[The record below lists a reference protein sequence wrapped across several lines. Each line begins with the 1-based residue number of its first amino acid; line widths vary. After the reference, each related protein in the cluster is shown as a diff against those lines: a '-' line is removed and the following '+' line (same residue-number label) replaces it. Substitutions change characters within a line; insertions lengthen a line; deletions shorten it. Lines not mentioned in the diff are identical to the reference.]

1 MKNFI
6 LLLTLLISNSISSQ
20 DGVRV
25 YIQKY
30 DLLYRQ
36 TAIIF
41 SETTTDDV
49 DICCDAILFGGS
61 TLNYIW
67 TYNGQTP
74 YLINSFSPLIEDR
87 IINLGSNFSPDTG
100 SFIIGIDQVYGD
112 TIPVKLID
120 SFVPGLHEMPYVCQA
135 PVSNDRFKLYFEY
148 PINIEAISGCG
159 DGMLIID
166 NDNDS
171 NYVLTI
177 LEDTVGIFPANTD
190 TIFNLY
196 SGSYNLN
203 IMGEN
208 INYPFTID
216 NYLTE
221 SFIQTSANNVWLNDS
236 YIEFIFISDDPISGV
251 DWNFGDGNFINN
263 DYNPVHNYTQ
273 QKFYK
278 PYL

>member
-74 YLINSFSPLIEDR
+74 
-87 IINLGSNFSPDTG
+87 
-100 SFIIGIDQVYGD
+100 
-112 TIPVKLID
+112 
-120 SFVPGLHEMPYVCQA
+120 
-135 PVSNDRFKLYFEY
+135 
-148 PINIEAISGCG
+148 
-159 DGMLIID
+159 
-166 NDNDS
+166 
-171 NYVLTI
+171 
-177 LEDTVGIFPANTD
+177 
-190 TIFNLY
+190 
-196 SGSYNLN
+196 
-203 IMGEN
+203 
-208 INYPFTID
+208 
-216 NYLTE
+216 
-221 SFIQTSANNVWLNDS
+221 
-236 YIEFIFISDDPISGV
+236 
-251 DWNFGDGNFINN
+251 
-263 DYNPVHNYTQ
+263 
-273 QKFYK
+273 
-278 PYL
+278 